1 MTDKVGQWED
11 VPKNVGEWETVSSDS
26 APKPKEKK
34 GVGGILQES
43 QEAYKTSPAARFKE
57 TFSPLKAIT
66 QEGIIPQLYQYS
78 KRKATGEAAPKA
90 GEPDEAP
97 VPLMKSLSNMVSY
110 AKKDPGAFAGHVANA
125 IVADPEL
132 LVMPEFIPA
141 RVTAGMGKVSAAV
154 AKTADAATQAAAVAA
169 GQSAAR
175 QLNERGSVDMNVL
188 RQEVKNAAVLSGGAR
203 AVGATVAPGVARA
216 EPEARAMMQEA
227 RARGYTLP
235 ISELSPLGALI
246 DRYYNTPL
254 DRLNSRRF
262 VQEITAETGS
272 QVDRINPTTLTR
284 IRNNL
289 RQDVNTI
296 LSPHDVQSTPALAQ
310 RIRGFLGPNPDRDVT
325 IDRVLADA
333 ETGNPI
339 AADRWHRVRSE
350 LSDELNGAIRR
361 QNRNEI
367 VDARAALQDWDALLN
382 QIPQNARE
390 QFEQWRGRYTA
401 FKDIEDAIQ
410 RNPTAFASFQRG
422 RLDPQDLLNSMRS
435 RRESE
440 TTYLNRQ
447 RPQTETALLASG
459 LNLLGSNKP
468 YAGSYLERLIATIP
482 KVATA
487 AVAKPVQA
495 AMYSRPGQYALYQGL
510 EQGRVAP
517 YIGPAVQRT
526 KDSANSK

>member
-1 MTDKVGQWED
+1 MDGYED
-11 VPKNVGEWETVSSDS
+11 LPS
-26 APKPKEKK
+26 AKKSTAGNTGGYDDLPSAKTKK

-43 QEAYKTSPAARFKE
+43 QEAYKTSPVGRFKE

-66 QEGIIPQLYQYS
+66 QEGIIPQLYEYS
-78 KRKATGEAAPKA
+78 KRKATGEPAPKA
-90 GEPDEAP
+90 GEPQEAP
-97 VPLMKSLSNMVSY
+97 VSLMTNLGNMASY
-110 AKKDPGAFAGHVANA
+110 AKKDPGAFAGHIANA

-132 LVMPEFIPA
+132 LVLPEFIPA
-141 RVTAGMGKVSAAV
+141 RVAAGMGRVSAAV

-188 RQEVKNAAVLSGGAR
+188 RQEAKNAAALSGGAR

-227 RARGYTLP
+227 RGRGYTLP
-235 ISELSPLGALI
+235 SSELSPLGVLI

-272 QVDRINPTTLTR
+272 QVDRINPTTLTQ

-289 RQDVNTI
+289 RQDVNAI

-310 RIRGFLGPNPDRDVT
+310 RIREFLGPNPDRDVT

-350 LSDELNGAIRR
+350 LSNELNSAIRR

-367 VDARAALQDWDALLN
+367 VDARTALQDWDGLLN

-410 RNPTAFASFQRG
+410 KSPTAFASFQRG

-440 TTYLNRQ
+440 ATYLGRQ

-459 LNLLGSNKP
+459 LNLLGKNKP
-468 YAGSYLERLIATIP
+468 FSFGIGTMP
-482 KVATA
+482 KAAAA
-487 AVAKPVQA
+487 AVAKPIQA
-495 AMYSRPGQYALYQGL
+495 AMYSRPGQYALYEGL
-510 EQGRVAP
+510 GQGRVVP
-517 YIGPAVQRT
+517 YLGPAVQRT